1 MDTIAHE
8 ENTLAVSRKG
18 LNAGKAE
25 THRRLKSSD
34 LRSQFNQSGFNYNKF
49 QDEENEENNELLTQ
63 STVKRIEGK
72 NRS

>member
-1 MDTIAHE
+1 MDTTALE

-18 LNAGKAE
+18 LDAGKAE
-25 THRRLKSSD
+25 THRRLKSTD
-34 LRSQFNQSGFNYNKF
+34 LPISGFNYNKF